1 MSALHDATGIATTGF
16 VSPFPAIASRASA
29 AAPPSRALERRQS
42 WERRYRWIL
51 RTSDAAAVAFTCAV
65 ASVVSI
71 GAVSGPL
78 AVADPGLVFQI
89 AAATAVIWLLMLSAF
104 ATRDV
109 KLSGSGAAEYTRMIH
124 ATGFAFGLLAMID
137 VAIDVDGIRAQLFVA
152 LPLGIGVLLFERWL
166 WRRWLIRR
174 RLAGAYT
181 TRAVVVGE
189 RADVEY
195 VIRSLADPGL
205 GYQVVG
211 ASLRGDDLDSLR
223 VGDAI
228 YPAMRTHSVAEAAA
242 ALDADTIIIAS
253 RGDEGADEIKH
264 LAWQLENTAAELV
277 ISSRVSDVAGPRM
290 SLRPVEG
297 LPLIHVEIASFTGR
311 AYLAKRALDI
321 AVASIALLF
330 FAPIAAVIAIAIKLD
345 SPGPLF
351 FPQARVGRDGH
362 EFRMIKFRSMAVDAE
377 ERRAALLAANEG
389 AGPLFKMHDDPRVTR
404 VGRILRKYSLDE
416 VPQFWNVLV
425 GDMSVVGPRPPL
437 PSEVATYDDD
447 VFRRLYIKPGI
458 TGPWQVGGRSDLSW
472 EESVRLDLRYVENWT
487 VMTDIVLMWRTVRVM
502 LRPDGAY

>member
-1 MSALHDATGIATTGF
+1 MTAIHDAASIARTGF
-16 VSPFPAIASRASA
+16 AAPFTTITSRASA
-29 AAPPSRALERRQS
+29 TAGPSRALERRHS

-51 RTSDAAAVAFTCAV
+51 RTSDAAAVVITCAI
-65 ASVVSI
+65 ATVVST
-71 GAVSGPL
+71 GVAGGPL
-78 AVADPGLVFQI
+78 AAGDPGLVGQI
-89 AAATAVIWLLMLSAF
+89 ALVTAVVWLLMLSLF

-109 KLSGSGAAEYTRMIH
+109 KLIGSGAAEYTRLVH
-124 ATGFAFGLLAMID
+124 ATGFAFGLLAMLD
-137 VAIDVDGIRAQLFVA
+137 VALDVDGIRSQLFVA
-152 LPLGIGVLLFERWL
+152 LPLGVSVLLVERWL

-174 RLAGAYT
+174 RATGAYT
-181 TRAVVVGE
+181 SRAMVVGD

-195 VIRSLADPGL
+195 VIRTIADPGL

-211 ASLRGDDLDSLR
+211 ASLRGDELDSLR
-223 VGDAI
+223 VDDAT
-228 YPAMRTHSVAEAAA
+228 YPVLRTHTVAEAAA
-242 ALDADTIIIAS
+242 ALDADTIIVAS
-253 RGDEGADEIKH
+253 GGDRDPDDIKH

-277 ISSRVSDVAGPRM
+277 ISSRLSDVAGPRM
-290 SLRPVEG
+290 SLRPIEG
-297 LPLIHVEIASFTGR
+297 LPLIHVEIASFAGR

-321 AVASIALLF
+321 VVSATALLL
-330 FAPIAAVIAIAIKLD
+330 FAPVAAVIALAIRLD
-345 SPGPLF
+345 SPGPLL

-362 EFRMIKFRSMAVDAE
+362 EFRMIKFRSMTVDAE

-447 VFRRLYIKPGI
+447 VLRRLYIKPGI

-487 VMTDIVLMWRTVRVM
+487 VMTDLVLMWRTVRVM